1 MPAPIQNQQEL
12 QFKGYAVEDTENWE
26 KFKLIDFQPK
36 PMGEHD
42 VDIKIEFCGV
52 CGSDVHTITGGWGKV
67 NLPVIVGHEIVG
79 RVARVGGAVTE
90 FKVGDRVAVG
100 AQVCSCGECNLCK
113 TNNEQYCRELVF
125 TYNDNFRGC
134 GTATQGGYST
144 AIRTPDRFV
153 FPIPD
158 GIKLEDAAPLMCGGL
173 TVYSPLVRNGAGP
186 GKKVGVVGIGGL
198 GHMAIQFAKA
208 LGCDE
213 IVAFSHSN
221 SKEKD
226 AMTLGATKF
235 VATREEG
242 FQKPLLSS
250 LDFIICTADVA
261 SGVAFKELLETLVP
275 MGKFVMVAQPDDKL
289 PSLERI
295 AFGYAFFGGS
305 LLGSK
310 KEALEMLQLATDK
323 GVKPWIEVMP
333 MSDVSKA
340 VRGLKDGKPR
350 YRYVLKQD
358 IDQ

>member
-12 QFKGYAVEDTENWE
+12 QFRGYAVEDTENWE

-42 VDIKIEFCGV
+42 VDIKTEFCGV

-67 NLPVIVGHEIVG
+67 NLVSWSRG
-79 RVARVGGAVTE
+79 E
-90 FKVGDRVAVG
+90 FI
-100 AQVCSCGECNLCK
+100 S
-113 TNNEQYCRELVF
+113 
-125 TYNDNFRGC
+125 
-134 GTATQGGYST
+134 
-144 AIRTPDRFV
+144 
-153 FPIPD
+153 
-158 GIKLEDAAPLMCGGL
+158 
-173 TVYSPLVRNGAGP
+173 
-186 GKKVGVVGIGGL
+186 
-198 GHMAIQFAKA
+198 HMAIQFSKA

-221 SKEKD
+221 NKEKD

-235 VATREEG
+235 VATREGG

-261 SGVAFKELLETLVP
+261 AGVAFKELLETLVP
-275 MGKFVMVAQPDDKL
+275 MGKFVMVALPDDKL
-289 PSLERI
+289 PSLERSSLLSS
-295 AFGYAFFGGS
+295 AFFDGC
-305 LLGSK
+305 LLRESK
-310 KEALEMLQLATDK
+310 KEALEMLQLAADK
-323 GVKPWIEVMP
+323 GVKPWIEVMS